1 MPEIEEEH
9 SMELRLKALEDSVKE
24 IGIALNILSRDVEKE
39 SGNSS
44 KIDALH
50 KRLDKSDEIAAQ
62 NQTHMDLKWEQI
74 EETMLTEETLTNI
87 LENSFNS
94 HVVGALK
101 RVFQVAMGVAAA
113 AITAWIVHIFD
124 KTS

>member
-1 MPEIEEEH
+1 
-9 SMELRLKALEDSVKE
+9 MELRLKALEDSVKE